1 MMEYGLRHY
10 EAVQRLF
17 WFLFFLA
24 CMAIAHP
31 VAKSY
36 LAGFAHLP
44 PPQAPVAFDPLKSTA
59 FWFQLDWL
67 RRETLLGFVIVFL
80 GWVAVLFLAGR
91 AAWLLVQI
99 VGELL
104 VKRILT
110 STLKS
115 HSIRAKSTFSS
126 SPTNWERLFPA
137 EALLAKVGRFPL
149 PLLFHP
155 FQRLRLMVGNPVN
168 PISAQDMIERERR
181 IVEADWQVFSGSWA
195 PFRWLL
201 WPLPLLALLQS
212 VWLFYIQ
219 LQPALT
225 GQRELMETF
234 HSLIGNLVP
243 VAQVGALAIVFHL
256 TAGLIRRLE
265 ELYLSNVDDLLY
277 EHLLSRLP
285 FQSSDTLVLL
295 EALKHHFLE
304 LQQLIRRL
312 ERPAQAIPQR
322 TENPE

>member
-1 MMEYGLRHY
+1 MEYGLRHY

-24 CMAIAHP
+24 CVAIAHP

-36 LAGFAHLP
+36 LAGFTHLP
-44 PPQAPVAFDPLKSTA
+44 PTPTGGPFDPLKNTA

-80 GWVAVLFLAGR
+80 GWAALLFLAGR
-91 AAWLLVQI
+91 AIWLIVQF

-110 STLKS
+110 DTLRN
-115 HSIRAKSTFSS
+115 HSIRTKSTFTN

-137 EALLAKVGRFPL
+137 EILLAKVSRFPL

-155 FQRLRLMVGNPVN
+155 FQRLRLMFANPVH
-168 PISAQDMIERERR
+168 PVSAQDMIERERR

-195 PFRWLL
+195 PFRWLV

-243 VAQVGALAIVFHL
+243 VAQVCALAVILQL
-256 TAGLIRRLE
+256 TAGLLRRIE

-285 FQSSDTLVLL
+285 FQSSDTVVVL
-295 EALKHHFLE
+295 EALKQHFLE
-304 LQQLIRRL
+304 LRQLIRTL
-312 ERPAQAIPQR
+312 EQPVRQIPQT
-322 TENPE
+322 TENPD